1 MANNKE
7 LTHKERVE
15 ALSREERNRAA
26 FAALK
31 GSLSLLDLTQNRSF
45 TYTTYSRESLRNYLK
60 NPASESNQNN
70 LRKLSNYLYT
80 VSHVYR
86 KIVNNKV
93 NQLTCKNWVA
103 YPKIDENGEIDDSV
117 FEHYSE
123 VCRYT
128 ENMHLERQIQKCL
141 RKAWLEDTCFAFTY
155 GDPSEDEF
163 FLHILPAE
171 YCKISSQQYY
181 GGVLNFAFDFAFF
194 DSGTNAYYLDVFD
207 PIFKKMYNK
216 YKSDNTQRWAEL
228 PIERTF
234 CIKINHEN
242 LDYSIPP
249 FCGMFDSLISLCDLQ
264 QVQDVKDELSAY
276 KLISLKIPLIS
287 GTKDVDDFAV
297 DLDLAA
303 QFYNKILGVLPPNVT
318 AALGPF
324 DIDTVDFTNNTAED
338 TNIISDA
345 YQNLVEANGDIICN
359 TSKITNST
367 SYKLALMADSFSAMA
382 PVTQINAWVN
392 LYIKN
397 NLGIED
403 VLVEYSS
410 VSQYFKEDRINL
422 LLKLSQYGVPVKSE
436 LASLAGLNPAKC
448 RSMEFIEEK
457 LGLARDKWNAPLM
470 SSNTQGN
477 DVENG
482 DGSDGRPTSDGP
494 LSDEGENTK
503 DGDKNKK

>member
-1 MANNKE
+1 MADKQQ
-7 LTHKERVE
+7 LTDKERIE
-15 ALSREERNRAA
+15 ALSREEKTRAA
-26 FAALK
+26 FAAVK
-31 GSLSLLDLTQNRSF
+31 DALSLLDLTQNKSM
-45 TYTTYSRESLRNYLK
+45 TYTTYSRESLRTYLK
-60 NPASESNQNN
+60 NPASENNQNN

-93 NQLTCKNWVA
+93 NQLTCKNWTA
-103 YPKIDENGEIDDSV
+103 HPKIDENGEIDDSV
-117 FEHYSE
+117 FEHYNE
-123 VCRYT
+123 VCHYT
-128 ENMHLERQIQKCL
+128 ENIHLERQIQKCM
-141 RKAWLEDTCFAFTY
+141 RKAWLEDACFAFTY
-155 GDPSEDEF
+155 GDPKNDEF
-163 FLHILPAE
+163 FLHLLPAE

-194 DSGTNAYYLDVFD
+194 DSGTNSYYLDVYD
-207 PIFKKMYNK
+207 PIFKKLYNK
-216 YKSDNTQRWAEL
+216 YKSDSSQRWAEL

-234 CIKINHEN
+234 CIKINNEN

-264 QVQDVKDELSAY
+264 QVQDVKDEMSAY
-276 KLISLKIPLIS
+276 KLISLKIPLIT

-297 DLDLAA
+297 DLDLST
-303 QFYNKILGVLPPNVT
+303 QFYNKILNVLPPNVT

-324 DIDTVDFTNNTAED
+324 DIDTIDFTNNAAED

-382 PVTQINAWVN
+382 PITQINAWVN

-397 NLGIED
+397 NLGVED

-410 VSQYFKEDRINL
+410 ISTYFEEDRINL
-422 LLKLSQYGVPVKSE
+422 LLKLSQYGVPIKSE

-448 RSMEFIEEK
+448 RSMEYIEEK
-457 LGLARDKWNAPLM
+457 LGLGKNKWISPLV
-470 SSNTQGN
+470 SSNTQSG
-477 DVENG
+477 VTENG
-482 DGSDGRPTSDGP
+482 DGSEGAPQKDDGD
-494 LSDEGENTK
+494 LSDEGQSTR
-503 DGDKNKK
+503 DKK